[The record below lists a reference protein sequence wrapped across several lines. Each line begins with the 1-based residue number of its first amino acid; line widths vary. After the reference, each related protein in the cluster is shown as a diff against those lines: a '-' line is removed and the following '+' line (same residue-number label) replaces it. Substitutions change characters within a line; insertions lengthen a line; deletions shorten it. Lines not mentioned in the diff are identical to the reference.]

1 MTDLKAK
8 LDQDLSHLNLNTSEE
23 DIIIKAN
30 RKQTKNYTYRA
41 LIAAT
46 LVIAIIAGIFFVP
59 SLFDTGSKY
68 GFTVYAGENELNSK
82 NFVVISDEEEN
93 LIHFDFNKILDE
105 NANFKD
111 ITRRY
116 LFGSFEKRFKLKI
129 EGENIYNI
137 SYRINKGSLSA
148 YEKSYDQHGET
159 YNVTYKDTYTKN
171 GVYQNSIYL
180 GYDRQD
186 NVTFSLT
193 PTDPVNNTVRM
204 NYDLEKLPP
213 YIAMPETGEILT
225 DENFD
230 PYFPDRIHV
239 NAEALGYT
247 PIAYGFK
254 SDSESIA
261 TDEEIAKLTEYA
273 KANDMVNFYNYQN
286 QIFKRIIDEIE
297 LHVFV
302 WTNESRTEYEPV
314 IIELKYNPIEVT
326 EADLKNASP
335 NHSHSLSKGT
345 LSAKLSDMPIEHEN
359 IIRTLYS
366 NNPIRKSQSD

>member
-105 NANFKD
+105 NANSKD

-180 GYDRQD
+180 GCDRQD
-186 NVTFSLT
+186 NFTFSLT
-193 PTDPVNNTVRM
+193 PAEPLNNGVRM
-204 NYDLEKLPP
+204 HYNLESLTP
-213 YIAMPETGEILT
+213 YIALPDTGEVIT

-230 PYFPDRIHV
+230 HYFPDQIHV

-254 SDSESIA
+254 SDSESLA
-261 TDEEIAKLTEYA
+261 TEEEIAKLTEYA
-273 KANDMVNFYNYQN
+273 KANDMISFYNYQN

-345 LSAKLSDMPIEHEN
+345 LSAKLSDMPIEREN